1 MQVAETDS
9 FICDNAKR
17 QSHEQFDAQL
27 KLICSSWLDVALQRY
42 GLAKK
47 KDLCINVL
55 RFPAWHESYQNDMLK
70 LGERSPA
77 KKRNALFSYAG
88 VECKLICQV

>member
-17 QSHEQFDAQL
+17 QSHEQSDAQL

-42 GLAKK
+42 GLAMK

-55 RFPAWHESYQNDMLK
+55 RFPVWHESYQNDMLK

-77 KKRNALFSYAG
+77 KKRDRSIQLCGSGMNN
-88 VECKLICQV
+88 